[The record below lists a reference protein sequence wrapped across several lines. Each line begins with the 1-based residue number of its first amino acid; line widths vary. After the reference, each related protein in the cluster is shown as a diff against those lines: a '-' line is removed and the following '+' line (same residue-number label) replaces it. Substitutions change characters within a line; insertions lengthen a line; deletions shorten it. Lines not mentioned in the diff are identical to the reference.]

1 MEFSN
6 EEYEK
11 NDLTIQEISN
21 GIITKLN
28 QKYNKDFLI
37 RSINNRYGM
46 GDFENVIAIC
56 SPKDNE
62 NILFNVIYNM
72 LDEKI
77 VDENFWIK
85 DTSNEL
91 DEYVLK
97 QFRNIGKNAIVK
109 TEVFGIKML
118 EHKYSVQEFSNS
130 FNNSNFLSTIIV
142 DGAISNNELDE
153 IFNNVKNEFKNIFL
167 KTLIYTIPK
176 EKFDDFYKKTCLLTE
191 ISETI
196 IKEYSTND
204 LYIRKIYNNEI
215 IKIK

>member
-130 FNNSNFLSTIIV
+130 FNNSNFLTTIIV
-142 DGAISNNELDE
+142 YVAITKIHLD
-153 IFNNVKNEFKNIFL
+153 IIYNNVK
-167 KTLIYTIPK
+167 KTY
-176 EKFDDFYKKTCLLTE
+176 
-191 ISETI
+191 
-196 IKEYSTND
+196 
-204 LYIRKIYNNEI
+204 
-215 IKIK
+215 